1 VALLDRERSAAPPG
15 GVKFFRGR
23 FALLAQ
29 IVSLAATGCL
39 LWFAAQFALIFRLS
53 LGALIVQALGYA
65 LLAWLWSGA
74 IIAGLYLMI
83 LGPERARLAQSAL
96 RTSTAAVWFAP
107 ATILLAHFSPGALIA
122 ALVLVVNATRLLY
135 SGWLRGGPE
144 PEAPGFEPQA
154 GELFDASLTRAP
166 VLPRNLGPAVAVSLA
181 TQAGV
186 CAILLR
192 YPLTAAGLL
201 VMSAAMLTVLALS
214 VGAWQPWRPPTLSRA
229 IIGVAA
235 TILLAAG
242 LTIGGLAVRVLSS
255 PGGSGAGSGGGPLDT
270 ARALL
275 RELLYKNHPAAQPA
289 KPPSPAVAVA
299 SGGYPG
305 VILWPEIR
313 PVPLLIA
320 PLPTGNGS
328 FAGSTN
334 PLSIP
339 FGGEYWMYRWPFLQ
353 PPAQSYFARGS
364 PVALT
369 FSTTDHE
376 PLQMEARQQLEQS
389 IYIRCCGEI
398 RLAIRNADAYW
409 RGISLELILVDQ
421 LSPRTRLQYLGAAQV
436 LSGPAAKDDPP
447 RPVEETLRFPI
458 PAAPTVER
466 FDLLKVVFHGARR
479 GKSAR
484 ISIDRFVLVPPV
496 GP

>member
-1 VALLDRERSAAPPG
+1 MALLDRERSAAPPG

-23 FALLAQ
+23 FALLVQ

-74 IIAGLYLMI
+74 ITAGLYLMI
-83 LGPERARLAQSAL
+83 LGPERARLAESAL

-214 VGAWQPWRPPTLSRA
+214 VGAWQPGRPPTLPRA
-229 IIGVAA
+229 IMGVVA
-235 TILLAAG
+235 TVLLAAG
-242 LTIGGLAVRVLSS
+242 LTVGGLAV
-255 PGGSGAGSGGGPLDT
+255 
-270 ARALL
+270 
-275 RELLYKNHPAAQPA
+275 
-289 KPPSPAVAVA
+289 
-299 SGGYPG
+299 
-305 VILWPEIR
+305 
-313 PVPLLIA
+313 
-320 PLPTGNGS
+320 
-328 FAGSTN
+328 
-334 PLSIP
+334 
-339 FGGEYWMYRWPFLQ
+339 
-353 PPAQSYFARGS
+353 
-364 PVALT
+364 
-369 FSTTDHE
+369 
-376 PLQMEARQQLEQS
+376 
-389 IYIRCCGEI
+389 
-398 RLAIRNADAYW
+398 
-409 RGISLELILVDQ
+409 
-421 LSPRTRLQYLGAAQV
+421 
-436 LSGPAAKDDPP
+436 
-447 RPVEETLRFPI
+447 
-458 PAAPTVER
+458 
-466 FDLLKVVFHGARR
+466 
-479 GKSAR
+479 
-484 ISIDRFVLVPPV
+484 
-496 GP
+496 